1 MKAIKPVDKMGSKNT
16 LFLENAFNLKAN
28 EIKKKIQQG
37 LAKFNKVYNCCT

>member
-28 EIKKKIQQG
+28 EIKKNSTR
-37 LAKFNKVYNCCT
+37 FSKV